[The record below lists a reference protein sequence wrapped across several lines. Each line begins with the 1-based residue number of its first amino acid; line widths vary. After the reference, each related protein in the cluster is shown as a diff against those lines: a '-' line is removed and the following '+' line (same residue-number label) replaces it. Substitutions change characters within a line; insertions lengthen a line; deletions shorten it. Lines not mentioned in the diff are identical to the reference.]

1 MTLLFAPIAF
11 PVSDFEYEDCLGT
24 GLSDSIMESLGTY
37 ATLGLTMILWFVII
51 VASMIVIAC
60 VCKKNKEG
68 MKKLMGLGVCALV
81 ILTLVYVG
89 LALLFIGLALLGT
102 VNSLAT
108 GLLTGFS
115 GIIEALELYM
125 AIRDLQDVKNKVGLG
140 G

>member
-1 MTLLFAPIAF
+1 
-11 PVSDFEYEDCLGT
+11 
-24 GLSDSIMESLGTY
+24 MESLGTY